1 MSVHRGPCPWAWG
14 AVASLLILGWAS
26 LAPACELPSA
36 SPPSAPRF
44 LLRVDESRSA
54 VALDAKAFLHSFSGR
69 TSRIRGTVGL
79 ADPESPAGAA
89 ACFRIDAA
97 SLETGNRTRDAI
109 MRDDHLET
117 QRFPSIAFDLTQ
129 VERARRTADGWEFLA
144 RGALAIRG
152 VANRVQFVVRARRD
166 GNGVRLAGEVPV
178 KMTDHGIP
186 VPKFLFLTVED
197 AVLVRFDVTVTPA
210 P

>member
-1 MSVHRGPCPWAWG
+1 VSVRRGPCARAWCAAAG
-14 AVASLLILGWAS
+14 LLVLGWAQS
-26 LAPACELPSA
+26 APACELPPA
-36 SPPSAPRF
+36 SNPRF
-44 LLRVDESRSA
+44 LLRVDDSRSA
-54 VALDAKAFLHSFSGR
+54 VAFDAKAFLHSFTGR
-69 TSRIRGTVGL
+69 TSRIRGTVAL
-79 ADPESPAGAA
+79 ADPESPDGAA

-97 SLETGNRTRDAI
+97 SLETGNGTRDAI

-144 RGALAIRG
+144 RGALTLRD
-152 VANRVQFVVRARRD
+152 VARQTQFVVRARRD
-166 GNGVRLAGEVPV
+166 GNGVRLTGEVPV
-178 KMTDHGIP
+178 KMTDHGVP

-197 AVLVRFDVTVTPA
+197 PVLVRFDVTAIPA

>member
-1 MSVHRGPCPWAWG
+1 VSFRRGLCAWICGAGVLLLSWACR
-14 AVASLLILGWAS
+14 
-26 LAPACELPSA
+26 APACELPPA
-36 SPPSAPRF
+36 SAPRL

-54 VALDAKAFLHSFSGR
+54 VAFDAKAFLHSFSGR

-79 ADPESPAGAA
+79 ADPESPDGAA

-97 SLETGNRTRDAI
+97 SLETGNSTRDAS

-117 QRFPSIAFDLTQ
+117 RRFPSIAFDLAQ
-129 VERARRTADGWEFLA
+129 VERARRTAEGWEFLA
-144 RGALAIRG
+144 RGTLTLRD
-152 VANRVQFVVRARRD
+152 VARQIQFVVRARRD

-178 KMTDHGIP
+178 KMTEHGIP

-197 AVLVRFDVTVTPA
+197 GVLVRFDVTATPA